1 MTATE
6 EAARWFAA
14 LRRGVMSLEER
25 AAYEAWVAL
34 PENKRAMEGMKA
46 LWASLEG
53 TPKPAALP
61 RHLRRALVS
70 AIFVSSL
77 AVTAISVAGNSHFWT
92 ALDWTNR

>member
-1 MTATE
+1 MTAAG

-25 AAYEAWVAL
+25 AAYEAWAAV
-34 PENKRAMEGMKA
+34 PENREAMAGMES
-46 LWASLEG
+46 LWSLLDG
-53 TPKPAALP
+53 APKPASLP
-61 RHLRRALVS
+61 RHVRRAIVS

-77 AVTAISVAGNSHFWT
+77 AVTAISVAGSSHFWT